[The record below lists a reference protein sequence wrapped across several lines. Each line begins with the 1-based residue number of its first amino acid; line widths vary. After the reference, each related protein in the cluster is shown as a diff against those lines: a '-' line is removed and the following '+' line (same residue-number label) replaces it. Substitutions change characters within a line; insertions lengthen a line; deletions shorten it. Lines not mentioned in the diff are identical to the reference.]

1 MNLEKIKNQCQKKRI
16 ENFDIYASEHLSD
29 TISFQS
35 NVLNSV
41 NTKQTSGL
49 GIRII
54 QDGKVGMAST
64 NSLDEK
70 RKFGVDE
77 NQLLEKVINLA
88 PYGDKAN
95 FKFPENPNFKKI
107 QNPTDSSNFSE
118 SVIDMSKKIIN
129 EFLDV
134 NSELKVSC
142 DFSRS
147 YASSHLVNSGN
158 TDIKKNQ
165 EIFSYTLSFA
175 KTEEGNILE
184 VWDAI
189 EQKTPIKFE
198 NLSGIINNLKFLHEH
213 SIYYSSIKTGKFPII
228 FTPKALYSLIDILLS
243 SFYGSLVYKKAS
255 YLTDKLHQKIA
266 DKRISLIEDPLY
278 SDGVVFAPYDHEGVK
293 TNKKVLIENG
303 VVQQFITTLSS
314 AEKLKYAQSS
324 GNGFRSYSS
333 LPSESFTNVILQ
345 PGDFSLEQ
353 LLKEVGNGL
362 IVDQLIG
369 AGQSNVLS
377 GEFSVNI
384 DLGFLIENG
393 QIKGRV
399 KNAMVADN
407 LYQMLNRLIGL
418 GKDLKSFGNLFLP
431 YAAFSD
437 LNVSAG

>member
-1 MNLEKIKNQCQKKRI
+1 MNLEKIKSQCQKKSI
-16 ENFDIYASEHLSD
+16 EKFDIYASEHLSD
-29 TISFQS
+29 TISFQN

-54 QDGKVGMAST
+54 QDGKVGLAST

-70 RKFGVDE
+70 RQFGVDE

-95 FKFPENPNFKKI
+95 FKFPENFNFEKI
-107 QNPTDSSNFSE
+107 ESPTDSFDFSE
-118 SVIDMSKKIIN
+118 SVIDMSKRIIK

-158 TDIKKNQ
+158 SNIKKSQ
-165 EIFSYTLSFA
+165 EIFSYALSFA

-189 EQKTPIKFE
+189 EQKTPIKFK
-198 NLSGIINNLKFLHEH
+198 NLTGIINNLKFLYEH
-213 SIYYSSIKTGKFPII
+213 SISYSTIKTGKFPII
-228 FTPKALYSLIDILLS
+228 FTPKALHSLIDILLS
-243 SFYGSLVYKKAS
+243 SFHGSLVHKKAS
-255 YLTDKLHQKIA
+255 YLTDKLHEKIA

-293 TNKKVLIENG
+293 TNKKFLIENG
-303 VVQQFITTLSS
+303 VVQQFITSLSS
-314 AEKLKYAQSS
+314 AEKLQQAQSS

-333 LPSESFTNVILQ
+333 LPSESLTNVILQ
-345 PGDFSLEQ
+345 PGNFTLEQ
-353 LLKEVGNGL
+353 LLKEVENGI

-393 QIKGRV
+393 QIKGRI